1 MLPTGALTDELR
13 SVIVRDAGPLEAP
26 SVVVTNG
33 VPSAAADG
41 SPSRDR
47 LARIAAM
54 IRHAEQAGGRPFRA
68 GQTPAAVTI
77 ASVRKPANRPISRP

>member
-1 MLPTGALTDELR
+1 MLPTGVLADELR
-13 SVIVRDAGPLEAP
+13 SVIVHNVAPLEAP
-26 SVVVTNG
+26 SGVVSSV

-68 GQTPAAVTI
+68 GQTPAAVTM
-77 ASVRKPANRPISRP
+77 ASVRKPANRPIRRP